1 MRVGVLQLLIATMLF
16 TSMEGVAE
24 SVDDEV
30 FHQTHHAHADDLD
43 QWYPDSDGDEH
54 DSDNCEH
61 FCHVHVIGLVSHKLV
76 PQLSP
81 SHDYA
86 LTRSTEN
93 HERATAPPTPPPNA

>member
-1 MRVGVLQLLIATMLF
+1 MRIGVLQLLIATMLF

-24 SVDDEV
+24 PVDDEV
-30 FHQTHHAHADDLD
+30 FHQTHHAHVDDLD

-61 FCHVHVIGLVSHKLV
+61 FCHVHAIGMISHRPV

-81 SHDYA
+81 SRHFVA
-86 LTRSTEN
+86 TRSTESYK
-93 HERATAPPTPPPNA
+93 RATAPPTPPPNA

>member
-1 MRVGVLQLLIATMLF
+1 MKIRVLQLLITAMLF

-30 FHQTHHAHADDLD
+30 FHQTHHSHVDRLD

-54 DSDNCEH
+54 DGDSCEH
-61 FCHVHVIGLVSHKLV
+61 FCHVHVIGLISHKSV

-81 SHDYA
+81 SHGYLVA
-86 LTRSTEN
+86 RSIEN